1 MQTRF
6 MDASQANLTLA
17 ENLRRLMDER
27 GWTQKQM
34 ESASGVK
41 QTTISLYMRPDAR
54 IQGKDGKAGSAKLTE
69 VEAVAKAFGLTAW
82 ELLRPYSDSQA
93 RPTDEEESRLLQV
106 FRQLPADK
114 QNMVLV
120 MADSLASSA
129 QPAKSSHPQAELPLQ
144 VPNSKDF
151 LQKLSTEVLMQ
162 AEASKEKKKTRA

>member
-1 MQTRF
+1 MQTQF

-17 ENLRRLMDER
+17 ENLRRLMGER

-69 VEAVAKAFGLTAW
+69 VEAVAKAFGLNAW
-82 ELLRPYSDSQA
+82 ELLRPHSDSQA
-93 RPTDEEESRLLQV
+93 RPTDEEESRLLQL
-106 FRQLPADK
+106 FRQLQADK

-120 MADSLASSA
+120 MADSLASA
-129 QPAKSSHPQAELPLQ
+129 ARATPQDHPQQGLPLAPKKSGDIFQQ
-144 VPNSKDF
+144 VAIDA
-151 LQKLSTEVLMQ
+151 LAL
-162 AEASKEKKKTRA
+162 AEASRDKKKTRA